1 LHLDVNPFVCYIG
14 TMTQNLFTQ
23 AIQIA
28 GSETRLAKAI
38 GYSQHAVW
46 HARQK
51 GRPSAAMAVAIHR
64 FTEGAVAKWSL
75 RPDLFDTPAAGG

>member
-1 LHLDVNPFVCYIG
+1 MGYIG
-14 TMTQNLFTQ
+14 TMTQNLFTE
-23 AIQIA
+23 AIKIA

-38 GYSQHAVW
+38 GFSQHAVW

-64 FTEGAVAKWSL
+64 FTEGVVPKWHL
-75 RPDLFDTPAAGG
+75 RPDLFETPHAGG

>member
-1 LHLDVNPFVCYIG
+1 MGYDG
-14 TMTQNLFTQ
+14 EMTQELFKR
-23 AIQIA
+23 AIEIA

-51 GRPSAAMAVAIHR
+51 GRTSAAMAVAIHR
-64 FTEGAVAKWSL
+64 FTGGEVPKWHL
-75 RPDLFDTPAAGG
+75 RPDLFETPHAGG